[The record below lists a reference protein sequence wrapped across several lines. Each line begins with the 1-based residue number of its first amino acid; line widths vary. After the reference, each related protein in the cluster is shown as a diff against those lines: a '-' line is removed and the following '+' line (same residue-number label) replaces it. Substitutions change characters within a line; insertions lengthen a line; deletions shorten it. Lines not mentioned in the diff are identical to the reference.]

1 MRAFLAAL
9 QFLTTLP
16 LPGHHQIQETD
27 WGRATAWYAGVGLLL
42 GALLVGLDWGL
53 RWLLPTGVATA
64 LLLVAWVALSGALH
78 LDGFV
83 DCCDALLVP
92 VSRERRLEILRDVH
106 AGTFGIVGVSLLLLT
121 KYTAL
126 LALPVSI
133 RPAVLLLVPTLG
145 RWGMTLAV
153 LLYPYARQGPG
164 LGQRAKMGAGRLQL
178 AIATATVLLVTGVG
192 GWLGLGWIAPA
203 LLGLTTLLVLAVA
216 GWTQAKLG
224 GLTGDVY
231 GAICELGETAALLAV
246 VAVAQRG
253 MWP

>member
-1 MRAFLAAL
+1 
-9 QFLTTLP
+9 
-16 LPGHHQIQETD
+16 
-27 WGRATAWYAGVGLLL
+27 
-42 GALLVGLDWGL
+42 
-53 RWLLPTGVATA
+53 
-64 LLLVAWVALSGALH
+64 
-78 LDGFV
+78 
-83 DCCDALLVP
+83 
-92 VSRERRLEILRDVH
+92 
-106 AGTFGIVGVSLLLLT
+106 
-121 KYTAL
+121 
-126 LALPVSI
+126 
-133 RPAVLLLVPTLG
+133 
-145 RWGMTLAV
+145 
-153 LLYPYARQGPG
+153 
-164 LGQRAKMGAGRLQL
+164 MGAGRLQL